1 MNNSVLVVIVKMP
14 LEVLR
19 PEVLKPIC
27 NYPLLVNDRSPDF
40 PGEKTKSININRMI
54 TQQLIKQ
61 DSNCLCYD
69 YIFMLDSDCVIPEN
83 SIEIMLKEIKSHETL
98 CIRTK
103 TGGSHII
110 CSACLIAIDDY
121 LKVKFNTSDC
131 HCRHMPNPR
140 YIDGLV
146 GYEIK

>member
-1 MNNSVLVVIVKMP
+1 MYTKVLIVIVKTP
-14 LEVLR
+14 ITVLR

-27 NYPLLVNDRSPDF
+27 NYPILINDRAPDF
-40 PGEKTKSININRMI
+40 IHERTKSININRMI

-61 DSNCLCYD
+61 NLNNMYSD

-83 SIEIMLKEIKSHETL
+83 SIEIMLNEIKPHETL
-98 CIRTK
+98 CIKTK
-103 TGGSHII
+103 ENAGHII
-110 CSACLIAIDDY
+110 CSACLIAMEDY
-121 LKVKFNTSDC
+121 LKVDFNTSDC

-140 YIDGLV
+140 YINNLV